1 MSKLFKVNRLFG
13 KQFLASILRSSQL
26 VPKSVLLFEI
36 VQNQKAPSNE
46 LEKRLSHENGLKQ
59 TSITFFLSIFKL
71 NYFNSNLKLKDLYLA
86 EDNCDTLLMD
96 SFDFLHHK

>member
-1 MSKLFKVNRLFG
+1 
-13 KQFLASILRSSQL
+13 

-71 NYFNSNLKLKDLYLA
+71 NYFNSNIKTERFILG
-86 EDNCDTLLMD
+86 
-96 SFDFLHHK
+96 